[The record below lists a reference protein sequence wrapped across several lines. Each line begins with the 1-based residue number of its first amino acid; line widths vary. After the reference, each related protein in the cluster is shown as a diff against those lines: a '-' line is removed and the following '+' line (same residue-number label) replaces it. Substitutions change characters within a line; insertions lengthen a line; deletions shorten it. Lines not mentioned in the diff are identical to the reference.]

1 MNEDCF
7 YCYLQRNNVVVLF
20 GNLKVQSF
28 GLTEVSDCC
37 LLIVVTSSTFL
48 KRNIW
53 MIFAKKVGGVG
64 PWKKEEVKMGWGDEL
79 LCLNKC
85 YDMNETSS
93 QTGTMLFSQYH
104 NRLFIPQLFKPSI
117 FHCIKF
123 FGEPFDNDGVT
134 HVWQLNNG
142 GGGENISTKAVSWKV
157 DRNTKIVHPKKQAK
171 STSLGGMFETQELY
185 TQEHFTHATTY
196 THLLL
201 FIGYWNVKNVWI
213 RTYFGLAMWSFSR
226 HLALSRHGV
235 KFAIFYIVHPNCIK
249 KRL

>member
-104 NRLFIPQLFKPSI
+104 NRLFIPQLSNRQSLI
-117 FHCIKF
+117 ASSSS
-123 FGEPFDNDGVT
+123 ENLLTMMESLMYDNWTMGAEVKT
-134 HVWQLNNG
+134 FQL
-142 GGGENISTKAVSWKV
+142 
-157 DRNTKIVHPKKQAK
+157 
-171 STSLGGMFETQELY
+171 
-185 TQEHFTHATTY
+185 
-196 THLLL
+196 
-201 FIGYWNVKNVWI
+201 
-213 RTYFGLAMWSFSR
+213 
-226 HLALSRHGV
+226 
-235 KFAIFYIVHPNCIK
+235 
-249 KRL
+249 KRLVGKWIETRK